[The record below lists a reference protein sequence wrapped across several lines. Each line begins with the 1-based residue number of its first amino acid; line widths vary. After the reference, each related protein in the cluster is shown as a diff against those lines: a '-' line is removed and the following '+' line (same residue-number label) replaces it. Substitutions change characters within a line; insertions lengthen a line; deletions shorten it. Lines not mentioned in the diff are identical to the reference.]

1 MMEAKKTNS
10 KSKAKTESKAK
21 TDSKSKAQTET
32 KTRKRPEVPEEFKEF
47 VEKKFRVK
55 DILDTTSEILARDV
69 TDGTLPIPEAL
80 LFPVILVEVL
90 KTVNE
95 KMEEEAKQSK

>member
-10 KSKAKTESKAK
+10 KAKTESKTK
-21 TDSKSKAQTET
+21 TNSKNKTQTEA

-47 VEKKFRVK
+47 VEKKFKVK

-69 TDGTLPIPEAL
+69 ADGTLHIPEAL
-80 LFPVILVEVL
+80 LFPVILIEVL

-95 KMEEEAKQSK
+95 KMKEEAKQSK